1 MQKIKINNI
10 KLFGYHGVYDEE
22 IKDGQYFY
30 INLMYSFDFQ
40 SNSLKDEIT
49 SVQDY
54 TSIVQFLEKIFN
66 KKRYNLI
73 EKLVNDLMF
82 HLNNE
87 FDFEYIKLS
96 ITKNVNIS
104 CDSITV
110 EQEVYND

>member
-1 MQKIKINNI
+1 MQKIRIKSIKI
-10 KLFGYHGVYDEE
+10 FGYHGVYDKE

-30 INLMYSFDFQ
+30 IDLIYSFDFKID
-40 SNSLKDEIT
+40 SMEDEII

-66 KKRYNLI
+66 KKRYNLM
-73 EKLVNDLMF
+73 EKLVNDLIL

-96 ITKNVNIS
+96 ISKKINIS

>member
-40 SNSLKDEIT
+40 ENSLKDEIT

-54 TSIVQFLEKIFN
+54 MNIVQFLEKIFN

-73 EKLVNDLMF
+73 EKLVNDLIF
-82 HLNNE
+82 HLNNK

-96 ITKNVNIS
+96 ITKKVNIS

-110 EQEVYND
+110 EEEIYND